1 MYSVSRKYQT
11 ALTEPVKTS
20 IENDLMPKLKEI
32 PGFVHYFV
40 IEQEKTEEFFVF
52 AVFKEREGAETSN
65 KIASKWKIDNG
76 LNLPAPEIT
85 EGKVVLCSTQKEPF

>member
-40 IEQEKTEEFFVF
+40 IEQQKTEEFFVF
-52 AVFKEREGAETSN
+52 AVFKE
-65 KIASKWKIDNG
+65 
-76 LNLPAPEIT
+76 
-85 EGKVVLCSTQKEPF
+85 